1 MKIKCPYCNQSYDLT
16 DKDIIDYGEEELE
29 CTCGKR
35 FLLRDTV
42 TALEEYRSVIELQ
55 EELKKETEEYNAE
68 KENLKIAKE
77 MARQNGADEYEV
89 EDDIDDRKTDL
100 KMMKDE
106 IDYLRD
112 KLAEAKD
119 EYRGA
124 KGCGRTKIDA
134 EDFLYKSVYKMLEKG
149 MLKGALSPDDKT
161 KILHCIMAGNC
172 NDVFSEILERET
184 MNYCFV
190 NEFAEIIG
198 RLQHDKYL
206 PLIGIPDGSDGSI
219 TPKQL
224 ALLVRFGFDEMR
236 MAQLSKSDASTL
248 ISRVLNQ
255 DGFAKD
261 EWAEAFQKCENVG
274 ELRDAIARFNSA
286 QLVIPPPKEASK

>member
-134 EDFLYKSVYKMLEKG
+134 EDFLYKSV
-149 MLKGALSPDDKT
+149 
-161 KILHCIMAGNC
+161 
-172 NDVFSEILERET
+172 
-184 MNYCFV
+184 
-190 NEFAEIIG
+190 
-198 RLQHDKYL
+198 
-206 PLIGIPDGSDGSI
+206 
-219 TPKQL
+219 
-224 ALLVRFGFDEMR
+224 
-236 MAQLSKSDASTL
+236 
-248 ISRVLNQ
+248 
-255 DGFAKD
+255 
-261 EWAEAFQKCENVG
+261 
-274 ELRDAIARFNSA
+274 
-286 QLVIPPPKEASK
+286 